1 MSLGASSAQAGPIE
15 IEYKD
20 YSTGAARSIYIE
32 DLTGSWDQYKA
43 KIQAQPWWGD
53 KKYLTEDENYPGK
66 YGLLNGTII
75 NDGASGKY
83 NNQKFSESDLGIDL
97 GLNFGVNT
105 YEDLS
110 AYPPVYRVNAVNIKK
125 AVYGNVSLYTFG
137 GANIFTGKDINWAI
151 TGYAI
156 SPSGNLN
163 GGTGLNLSSNLE
175 PAGELLPI
183 FKGGTL
189 TVDQANQAYSQDFT
203 LSSSTENAINNN
215 GYSVKFSGIFSD
227 APGESGNI
235 AFRPNGNYIEISGR
249 NTYTGITIIDVGGT
263 YGTLVSR
270 NGAIPDSS
278 DVYLFSPYSQLVI
291 LGGDET
297 IASLNSTHGNGTVD
311 LKGNNLSLGSTSSR
325 PSVFTGSIKDS
336 SGQGEIIKTGSNLQA
351 LTGTNIYTGST
362 SIQGGTLALTS
373 GGSIS
378 QSRLIGI
385 DQGAIFDISNTTS
398 GSSIKGLSGTGSVV
412 LGAKDLAITGT
423 TSGAN
428 AGGGSF
434 DGVISGTGGLTV
446 DLNRTGQGGLF
457 SLNGANTYSGATTIS
472 SGSLAVNGS
481 TTSPVSVQSGGT
493 LQGTGVI
500 TGDVVNEGNL
510 SPGNSIG
517 TLTVDGNYFQ
527 ALSNPNAALNIEVDG
542 STSDLLKITGSS
554 RGILLGGNLNI
565 SSYQGAPI
573 SSNLIYTAIDVTGS
587 DPRGG
592 ELSLKTNLNVVGS
605 SGLKFVR
612 ETDPD
617 FATLSRAA
625 SDYYKICTNTDP
637 SIQQGCT
644 KLQFAWLKVNP
655 QTSTPIIP
663 TTISTPGV
671 QTIQSVKQTG
681 GAITTASSGN
691 VAANNATCTS
701 NSGSSANCQQ
711 INQPGTGSSGHN
723 TNTIGA
729 AKTLDA
735 GWASLSAASSSG
747 VSGGSAIQSPAGT
760 NTGYTTAQTSA
771 ALVTPDFVNV
781 IGALFSIPTRQ
792 QLNQALHSI
801 SAEPYASMQSVAL
814 EALEQFRANTIAL
827 TAGRRLPFYTEE
839 QVCKDSQHNGS
850 DSNNATTSPQT
861 DASTPCD
868 TVSRQKLTPWS
879 LLIDGSNT
887 QASLNGTNDLASL
900 DYNIFSSSYGLQ
912 YDFNRNWSA
921 GAAFGYGRANLY
933 NYEYSNARIN
943 SDTYSGAAW
952 GIYRPSD
959 AWKFTALAGYMN
971 LQYDSSRNINFG
983 GLDRNA
989 VANWSGNG
997 FTSALAAEYDWVL
1010 SSDQSSRSAV
1020 RIKPNTFFSY
1030 ALHRQG
1036 AFSETGAQSLNLALD
1051 SHTADSLIYG
1061 IGFSLETPIITGKTS
1076 RLIPRLSIGY
1086 EYDFN
1091 GDSNEEHQLTSS
1103 FAEVPALGSFDVL
1116 GQNRGANAVDVALAL
1131 EFETSDTLSLYSNVG
1146 GAFWSNGNELS
1157 YGAGL
1162 RLRW

>member
-1 MSLGASSAQAGPIE
+1 MSSAKKVSLQSFMSTTLVPLALCCLGNPQAASANPNIITVNNKNYTVGYGPN
-15 IEYKD
+15 KQ
-20 YSTGAARSIYIE
+20 
-32 DLTGSWDQYKA
+32 SWNT
-43 KIQAQPWWGD
+43 AQQDPRYENSPWWGD
-53 KKYLTEDENYPGK
+53 EWLAKDFRDSWSAQYGDTEIVNFAYKAGQTTVYGVCSSLDKSQCSSDGFAAFTSNSNVFPWAFGSPGPDPAPPTPTTAPINPA
-66 YGLLNGTII
+66 GNINGT
-75 NDGASGKY
+75 
-83 NNQKFSESDLGIDL
+83 NN
-97 GLNFGVNT
+97 
-105 YEDLS
+105 
-110 AYPPVYRVNAVNIKK
+110 
-125 AVYGNVSLYTFG
+125 NVS
-137 GANIFTGKDINWAI
+137 
-151 TGYAI
+151 
-156 SPSGNLN
+156 S
-163 GGTGLNLSSNLE
+163 NLSS
-175 PAGELLPI
+175 GRLLPQ
-183 FKGGTL
+183 FEGGTL
-189 TVDQANQAYSQDFT
+189 TVDQDNQTYNQDFT
-203 LSSSTENAINNN
+203 LSSSTDNAINNK
-215 GYSVKFSGIFSD
+215 GFPVKFSGIFSD
-227 APGESGNI
+227 ASGASGNI
-235 AFRPNGNYIEISGR
+235 TFRPNGNFIEISGR
-249 NTYTGITIIDVGGT
+249 NTYTGITIIDGDS
-263 YGTLVSR
+263 TLVSR

-278 DVYLFSPYSQLVI
+278 DVYLLSPDSELAI

-297 IASLNSTHGNGTVD
+297 IASLRSTHGTATVD
-311 LKGNNLSLGSTSSR
+311 LEGNNLTLGSSSSF
-325 PSVFTGSIKDS
+325 PAVFTGSIQDS
-336 SGQGEIIKTGSNLQA
+336 SGQGNITKTGSNLQA
-351 LTGTNIYTGST
+351 LTGTNTYTGST
-362 SIQGGTLALTS
+362 IIRGGRLAII
-373 GGSIS
+373 GSITS
-378 QSRLIGI
+378 E
-385 DQGAIFDISNTTS
+385 TTVE
-398 GSSIKGLSGTGSVV
+398 T
-412 LGAKDLAITGT
+412 
-423 TSGAN
+423 
-428 AGGGSF
+428 
-434 DGVISGTGGLTV
+434 
-446 DLNRTGQGGLF
+446 
-457 SLNGANTYSGATTIS
+457 
-472 SGSLAVNGS
+472 
-481 TTSPVSVQSGGT
+481 GGT
-493 LQGTGVI
+493 LQGTGTI
-500 TGDVVNEGNL
+500 FGDVINEGNL

-573 SSNLIYTAIDVTGS
+573 SSSLIYTAIDVTGS

-617 FATLSRAA
+617 FATLSPAA